1 MDDLTKVTYWLDL
14 IIKGIIG
21 IFVTLVGMDY
31 KQVKTSLQDLEVSK
45 YKLSTQVEIIE
56 VELKSFGARLD
67 RIENKLDQL
76 IEKRP

>member
-14 IIKGIIG
+14 IVKAIVG

-31 KQVKTSLQDLEVSK
+31 KQVKSSLQDLEASK
-45 YKLSTQVEIIE
+45 YKLSTQVEVVQVE
-56 VELKSFGARLD
+56 VRGFSTRLD

-76 IEKRP
+76 IEKRT

>member
-14 IIKGIIG
+14 IVKGIIG

-31 KQVKTSLQDLEVSK
+31 KQVKSSLQDLEASK
-45 YKLSTQVEIIE
+45 YKLSTQVEVIQVE
-56 VELKSFGARLD
+56 VRGFSARLD

-76 IEKRP
+76 IERRS

>member
-14 IIKGIIG
+14 IVKAIVG

-31 KQVKTSLQDLEVSK
+31 KQVKSSLQDLEASK
-45 YKLSTQVEIIE
+45 YKLSTQVEIVQVE
-56 VELKSFGARLD
+56 VRGFSTRLD

-76 IEKRP
+76 IEKRS

>member
-14 IIKGIIG
+14 IVKGIIG

-31 KQVKTSLQDLEVSK
+31 KQVKSSLQDLEDSK
-45 YKLSTQVEIIE
+45 YKLSTQVEIVQ
-56 VELKSFGARLD
+56 VEIKAFGSRLD
-67 RIENKLDQL
+67 RIETKLDQL